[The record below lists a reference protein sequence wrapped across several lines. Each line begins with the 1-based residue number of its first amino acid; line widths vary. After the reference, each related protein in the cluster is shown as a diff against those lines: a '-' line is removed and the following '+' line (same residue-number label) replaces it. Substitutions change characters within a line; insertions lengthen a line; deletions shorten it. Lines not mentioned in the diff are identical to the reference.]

1 MMVNVGASS
10 MLITLVN
17 ILGSLYSIGVNVT
30 IAFLISNILPSY
42 NRSELDGQGD
52 HVNGGNKFKKQF
64 K

>member
-30 IAFLISNILPSY
+30 MAFLISNILPFIKQIRIGRAG
-42 NRSELDGQGD
+42 RSCERG
-52 HVNGGNKFKKQF
+52 K
-64 K
+64 